1 MKNWIK
7 KIGQNKFQFFFLVGM
22 FALLLGSIVLAS
34 TLGSNEKPIEKP
46 SPDTSDKLPSTD
58 NTDNVD
64 TKPEEVFKLPF
75 SDNMDY
81 QVVRKFYEKD
91 ASIEEQTLS
100 LIKYNNTYRTSNGT
114 SYAKK
119 DGSSFDVLCSLSG
132 EVTEI
137 KDSPLYGKYVVVK
150 SSDTIS
156 TFYYGLSEVTV
167 TVGASV
173 TQGSKLGISG
183 KTEIDSEAGNHVF
196 VRVAKS
202 NVYVNP
208 EKLIGKKISDI

>member
-7 KIGQNKFQFFFLVGM
+7 KIGQNKFQFFFFVGM
-22 FALLLGSIVLAS
+22 FALLLGSLVLAS
-34 TLGSNEKPIEKP
+34 TLGTGDTPIEQP
-46 SPDTSDKLPSTD
+46 SPDNTDKLPSTD
-58 NTDNVD
+58 NTDNVG

-75 SDNMDY
+75 SDSMNY
-81 QVVRKFYEKD
+81 QVVRKFYEKNG
-91 ASIEEQTLS
+91 SIEEQTLS

-114 SYAKK
+114 SYAKN
-119 DGSSFDVLCSLSG
+119 DGTSFDVLCSLSG

-150 SSDTIS
+150 NSDTITTS
-156 TFYYGLSEVTV
+156 YYGLSEVIV

-173 TQGSKLGISG
+173 SQGDKLGVSG
-183 KTEIDSEAGNHVF
+183 NTEIDSEVGNHVF
-196 VRVAKS
+196 IRVAKS

-208 EKLIGKKISDI
+208 EKLIGKKLSEI